1 VATPT
6 SQDPQDKTETEQ
18 DTAQVITEADQTDDV
33 SDPSDLSDS
42 PEPEGVDP
50 AEPVEDSATD
60 EVESDTAEQ
69 IDAEPSDT
77 EQDED
82 DLAPETDSEPDA
94 DDIEEILADADAS
107 EEPSDLSDDA
117 PLTETPSAEPQIV
130 RETVVERKGGF
141 VPMLLGGVIA
151 AGLGFGAAQVMGP
164 GLLGGNA
171 FEAEAR
177 DTIAAQA
184 DQIATLEAGLA
195 EARAALA
202 ALDLAPVSNSVAAV
216 QDSLGGMQDGIA
228 ALQDQSAQFDSRLTA
243 VEKEG
248 LAGAVGPEAIAA
260 YEREL
265 EELRGAIAGQRAAIE
280 TQKTEMLAMA
290 EQALAAESSAEEKAQ
305 LAAARNALGALVSAV
320 QNGQPF
326 EGPLA
331 DLQANGVAVPAE
343 LADFAADG
351 VPSATALLSEFPPL
365 ARKALRD
372 ARDAVSAEE
381 SGGITGFLTARLG
394 ARSVAP
400 REGDDV
406 DAVLSRA
413 EAAAK
418 AGDLNSALTELQAL
432 PEEASTVL
440 ADWVARATSRNQALS
455 AAAALGQELNK

>member
-18 DTAQVITEADQTDDV
+18 DTGQVITEADQTDDV
-33 SDPSDLSDS
+33 SDPSVLSDS

-69 IDAEPSDT
+69 TDAEPSDT

-82 DLAPETDSEPDA
+82 NTAPETDAEPDA
-94 DDIEEILADADAS
+94 DDIEEILADAEAS
-107 EEPSDLSDDA
+107 EDLSDDA

-195 EARAALA
+195 EARAAMA